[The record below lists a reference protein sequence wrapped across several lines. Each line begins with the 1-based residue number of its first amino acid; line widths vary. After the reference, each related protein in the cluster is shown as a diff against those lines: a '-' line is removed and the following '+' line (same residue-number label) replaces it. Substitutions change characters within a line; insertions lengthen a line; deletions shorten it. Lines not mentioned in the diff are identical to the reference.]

1 MKSFLGIGAGPIQ
14 TGIFINAVSL
24 AGFDRICIADVD
36 PALVDAIQRAHSITI
51 NSAGVDQVVQQHFQH
66 INALNPKKIDDLRQ
80 LLKIA
85 ANADVISTALPST
98 AFYAHVAPW
107 LREAFNSAPDKLR
120 HIYTAENS
128 TTAAHELQLAIGK
141 FPNTHYLDTVIGKM
155 SKVFT
160 SDECD
165 LPTLAPGLDRG
176 HLVEE
181 FNTIYTSSIPGVES
195 PELPGLYPKD
205 DLVPFEEAKLY
216 GHNASHFLL
225 GTLAS
230 RAGCV
235 YMDQTREFPDIINK
249 TTSAL
254 IDECGTALCRK
265 FAGRDPFFST
275 ENFRRY
281 AMELVPRMTSRTLRD
296 SVERVVRD
304 PARKLGWNDRLIGA
318 IRLCLSQHVSP
329 SLLAECARITMK
341 SIPGS
346 PDDFLRKLW
355 ENADPGEIDAVLGFI
370 KQQ

>member
-1 MKSFLGIGAGPIQ
+1 
-14 TGIFINAVSL
+14 
-24 AGFDRICIADVD
+24 
-36 PALVDAIQRAHSITI
+36 
-51 NSAGVDQVVQQHFQH
+51 
-66 INALNPKKIDDLRQ
+66 
-80 LLKIA
+80 
-85 ANADVISTALPST
+85 
-98 AFYAHVAPW
+98 
-107 LREAFNSAPDKLR
+107 
-120 HIYTAENS
+120 
-128 TTAAHELQLAIGK
+128 
-141 FPNTHYLDTVIGKM
+141 
-155 SKVFT
+155 
-160 SDECD
+160 
-165 LPTLAPGLDRG
+165 
-176 HLVEE
+176 
-181 FNTIYTSSIPGVES
+181 
-195 PELPGLYPKD
+195 
-205 DLVPFEEAKLY
+205 
-216 GHNASHFLL
+216 
-225 GTLAS
+225 
-230 RAGCV
+230 
-235 YMDQTREFPDIINK
+235 MDQTREFPDIINK